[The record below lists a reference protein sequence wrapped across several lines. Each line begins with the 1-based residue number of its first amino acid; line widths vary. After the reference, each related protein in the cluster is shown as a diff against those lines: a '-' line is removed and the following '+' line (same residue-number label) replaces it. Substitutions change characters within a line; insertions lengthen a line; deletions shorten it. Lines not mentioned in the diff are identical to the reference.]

1 MDTGRI
7 KSHRMEQLTKH
18 SKVNWLVF
26 LILGFITI
34 ILLIGFY
41 RWAYD
46 DPFISYRYAANIS
59 HGLGFVYNPGVRIL
73 STTTPLFTIVLALSG
88 ILTSDFHLLAT
99 GIGVISLAL
108 GGLFIFDLAHT
119 WKTPIIGWTG
129 LLLYPTFPLVVSTL
143 GSETPLYLALCLGTF
158 AFYARKNFIIAGIFG
173 ALAALARPDGIL
185 VLIILGIDYLIRV
198 RKPIPWKAILVS
210 SVILL
215 AWVVFAGFYF
225 GSPIPVTLVSKQ
237 QQGLMAISESFTRG
251 LLTVIRDYASWPYI
265 VAALLALLGVIMA
278 IWKKRLWGIILIW
291 PVVYFLSYSLLG
303 VTRYFWYYAPL
314 VPGFVIAVG
323 LGLTAISDLI
333 KRVIRGKK
341 NLWSLTVIFPAI
353 VLMILFAANGRVLW
367 QMSKHNDTRFEI
379 YRAVGEWLRE
389 NTLADEQVGRLEV
402 GIMGYYAQ
410 RPMVDFAGLI
420 QPGVAEQFNTN
431 TTYEDAAIW
440 AVENYAPQYIVLH
453 DGLFNRVEQDHA
465 EQNCEKI
472 KRFKGNQYSYNWNLT
487 IYDCRR

>member
-1 MDTGRI
+1 MHTGRI
-7 KSHRMEQLTKH
+7 KNHRMEQLTKY

-34 ILLIGFY
+34 ILLTGFY

-59 HGLGFVYNPGVRIL
+59 RGLGFVYNPGERIL
-73 STTTPLFTIVLALSG
+73 STTTPLFTIVLALAG
-88 ILTSDFHLLAT
+88 LITSDFHLLAT

-158 AFYARKNFIIAGIFG
+158 AFYARKNFITAGIFG
-173 ALAALARPDGIL
+173 AFAALARPDGVL

-198 RKPIPWKAILVS
+198 RKQIPWKAILVS

-225 GSPIPVTLVSKQ
+225 GSPIPVTLASKQ

-251 LLTVIRDYASWPYI
+251 LLTVIRGYASWPYI

-333 KRVIRGKK
+333 KRVIREKK
-341 NLWSLTVIFPAI
+341 NLWSLPVIFPAI

-389 NTLADEQVGRLEV
+389 NTLPGEQVGSLEV

-440 AVENYAPQYIVLH
+440 AVENYSPQYIVLH

-465 EQNCEKI
+465 EQNCEKV
-472 KRFKGNQYSYNWNLT
+472 KRFKGNQYSYIWNLT
-487 IYDCRR
+487 IYDCR